1 VDRGASFTTSRFIGV
16 RDAKEEILMKTLF
29 WVFCVAS
36 VANGL
41 WMLAAPYSWYWDLPA
56 SVPDTGPFNPHFV
69 RDIGVTFVVLGA
81 GFGWC
86 ATNLDRCY
94 PVHLGLTGWFVG
106 HAALHAA
113 DILTGR
119 LPHAHWGIDAPA
131 VFLPAVL
138 LLALSLPPVWRA
150 VLKREGSVA
159 QPPARARPV
168 G

>member
-1 VDRGASFTTSRFIGV
+1 M
-16 RDAKEEILMKTLF
+16 LMKTLF
-29 WVFCVAS
+29 WLFCVAS

-41 WMLAAPYSWYWDLPA
+41 WILAAPSSWYWDLPA
-56 SVPDTGPFNPHFV
+56 GVPDTGPFNAHFV
-69 RDIGVTFVVLGA
+69 RDIGITFVVIGA
-81 GFGWC
+81 GFAWC

-94 PVHLGLTGWFVG
+94 PVHLGLTAWFVG
-106 HAALHAA
+106 HAALHAD

-138 LLALSLPPVWRA
+138 LLALSLPLVWRA
-150 VLKREGSVA
+150 VLKQEGSAA
-159 QPPARARPV
+159 QPPARARPL

>member
-1 VDRGASFTTSRFIGV
+1 VDRGVSFTTASFIGA
-16 RDAKEEILMKTLF
+16 RDAQEEILMKTLF

-36 VANGL
+36 VVNGL
-41 WMLAAPYSWYWDLPA
+41 WMLVAPDSWYWNLPA

-86 ATNLDRCY
+86 ATYLDRCY
-94 PVHLGLTGWFVG
+94 PVHLGLSAWFVG
-106 HAALHAA
+106 HAAIHAA

-119 LPHAHWGIDAPA
+119 LPPGHWGIDAPA

-150 VLKREGSVA
+150 VMKRGGA
-159 QPPARARPV
+159 AAPPSARAGPV